1 MGKRRQELDHKTR
14 EQMEQESDEEEDTSE
29 ENYERVTNWME
40 NFVPIFNIETI
51 YFSNKGT
58 SPPRSIN

>member
-40 NFVPIFNIETI
+40 NFVPIFK
-51 YFSNKGT
+51 Y
-58 SPPRSIN
+58 